1 MNDFHPTE
9 SRGHVAGGRAAVQR
23 PKSSANFDEVDESP
37 PELRIRNMSRSIIM
51 LLILSSVS
59 EALLVSPRARFL
71 APAAQRAGRP
81 QCNFL
86 SEMMT
91 KLQAGSYN
99 EIEVKAK
106 VERMIK
112 MKPVVMFATTTCPFC
127 EKARKEIRSMGAV
140 MSEFDFDE
148 EADGMAMKA
157 ELIKITGQSSVPQV
171 FIGGKFVGGCNDGG
185 MGGVVPLK
193 KSGKLEE
200 LLIKSGALVKGATI

>member
-1 MNDFHPTE
+1 
-9 SRGHVAGGRAAVQR
+9 
-23 PKSSANFDEVDESP
+23 
-37 PELRIRNMSRSIIM
+37 MSRSFFM
-51 LLILSSVS
+51 LLILSSFS
-59 EALLVSPRARFL
+59 EALLVSPRARL
-71 APAAQRAGRP
+71 SAPAAQRAGLP

>member
-1 MNDFHPTE
+1 
-9 SRGHVAGGRAAVQR
+9 
-23 PKSSANFDEVDESP
+23 
-37 PELRIRNMSRSIIM
+37 MSRSFFM
-51 LLILSSVS
+51 LLILSSFS
-59 EALLVSPRARFL
+59 EALLVSPRARL
-71 APAAQRAGRP
+71 SAPAAQRAGLP

-140 MSEFDFDE
+140 MSEFDFGE
-148 EADGMAMKA
+148 YF
-157 ELIKITGQSSVPQV
+157 VPPTV
-171 FIGGKFVGGCNDGG
+171 MV
-185 MGGVVPLK
+185 
-193 KSGKLEE
+193 
-200 LLIKSGALVKGATI
+200 

>member
-9 SRGHVAGGRAAVQR
+9 SRGHVAGGRAACGADD
-23 PKSSANFDEVDESP
+23 SANFDEVDESP